1 MKTAA
6 IRRLRE
12 QLAAGKSIYGVWSTF
27 ESANVTEIAVAL
39 GLDYVVIDAEHG
51 HLDWHDI
58 LEHVRATVRSH
69 TVALVRI
76 SDLNIGTVK
85 RVLDIGA
92 DGIVVPWVETVEQLQ
107 QAVAFARYPL
117 EGVRGFGGERATGWG
132 TCTKQTA
139 EESNEHVLVVPLIES
154 VRGVENIEQLCQ
166 VDGVELFYQG
176 PADLSSSAGHKGHW
190 EGPGV
195 AEQVVAVKDAVRAA
209 GKHCGI
215 IGTGPE
221 NLLQRHEQG
230 FRMLGLGMDGSL
242 LVNAIQSRLKL
253 FGHDRVITTS
263 LDPTEQ
269 A

>member
-1 MKTAA
+1 M
-6 IRRLRE
+6 
-12 QLAAGKSIYGVWSTF
+12 
-27 ESANVTEIAVAL
+27 
-39 GLDYVVIDAEHG
+39 
-51 HLDWHDI
+51 
-58 LEHVRATVRSH
+58 
-69 TVALVRI
+69 
-76 SDLNIGTVK
+76 
-85 RVLDIGA
+85 
-92 DGIVVPWVETVEQLQ
+92 
-107 QAVAFARYPL
+107 
-117 EGVRGFGGERATGWG
+117 
-132 TCTKQTA
+132 
-139 EESNEHVLVVPLIES
+139 
-154 VRGVENIEQLCQ
+154 
-166 VDGVELFYQG
+166 ELFYQG

-195 AEQVVAVKDAVRAA
+195 AEQVIAVKDAVRAA

-263 LDPTEQ
+263 LDPTEH